1 MSSSRSVR
9 KAHPSRRAF
18 LGAGTALGLLAA
30 TGVPVRAQDSA
41 QPAPAAPATPP
52 AAEPAAPAA
61 PQKTP
66 FSFDALSAEM
76 QNEAKGDPV
85 PPATSDADFLSK
97 LTYDTYRLIRYNPDK
112 AIFSDIKNSLFQLQ
126 AFHLG
131 WLFKEPVQM
140 FSVEDGQATPMIFN
154 TDDFIYEREA
164 RKIVPEH
171 ADLPG
176 VAGFRLHNP
185 INRPDVMDELAAFQ
199 GASYFRALGRGSAYG
214 LSARGL
220 AVNTGLAVA
229 EEFPRFTRFW
239 IETPTPGSD
248 TITVY
253 AAMNSASL
261 TGAYRFVITPG
272 DATAMDVTARLY
284 IRADIQQ
291 LGVAP
296 LTSMYLYGPR
306 NRSDFDD
313 YRPKVHDSDGLGI
326 EQGDGDLI
334 WRPLQNPGKIASS
347 YFSQNAPHSFGLY
360 QRDRN
365 FDDYQD
371 ASAHYERRPSARVTP
386 ASDWGK
392 GMVRLVEI
400 PSKLEVNDNIVAFWV
415 PDAPAKA
422 GDALEFAYRL
432 EWGDLPPDGGD
443 TRAYVEETR
452 AGTGGVSGVENTK
465 GTRKFVIDFK
475 GGEIANLPAESSD
488 KIEVVTHA
496 GKGKIVTQTLSKV
509 EQDGVWRLVLDVSAD
524 GDAPVELSAQLSGF
538 GRKLSE
544 TWLYQWNKT

>member
-1 MSSSRSVR
+1 MNSSQPVPMSR
-9 KAHPSRRAF
+9 PTRRAL
-18 LGAGTALGLLAA
+18 LGAGSALGLLAVA
-30 TGVPVRAQDSA
+30 GLPARPAFAQDAA
-41 QPAPAAPATPP
+41 QPAPATA
-52 AAEPAAPAA
+52 PAAPAA
-61 PQKTP
+61 TPAAPQQVP
-66 FSFDALSAEM
+66 FSFDTLSAQM
-76 QNEAKGDPV
+76 QTEAKGDPV
-85 PPATSDADFLSK
+85 APAKASDAFLSE
-97 LTYDTYRLIRYNPDK
+97 LTYDTYRLIRFDPAK
-112 AIFSDIKNSLFQLQ
+112 AVFATIKDTQFELQ

-140 FSVEDGQATPMIFN
+140 FSVADGQASPMNFS

-171 ADLPG
+171 APLPG
-176 VAGFRLHNP
+176 VAGFRLHSP
-185 INRPDVMDELAAFQ
+185 INRPDVMDELVAFQ

-220 AVNTGLAVA
+220 ALNTGLSVA

-239 IETPTPGSD
+239 IETPQPGAN

-261 TGAYRFVITPG
+261 TGAYRFVISPG
-272 DATAMDVTARLY
+272 ESTSMEVTARLF
-284 IRADIQQ
+284 IRADIPQ

-296 LTSMYLYGPR
+296 LTSMFLYGPR
-306 NRSDFDD
+306 NRADFDD
-313 YRPKVHDSDGLGI
+313 YRPKVHDSDGLAI
-326 EQGDGDLI
+326 SQADGDQI
-334 WRPLQNPGKIASS
+334 WRPLQNPGTLASS
-347 YFSQNAPHSFGLY
+347 YFAETAPRSFGLY
-360 QRDRN
+360 QRDRD
-365 FDDYQD
+365 FDHYQD
-371 ASAHYERRPSARVTP
+371 PAAHYERRPSARVSP
-386 ASDWGK
+386 MGDWGK
-392 GMVRLVEI
+392 GMIRLVEI

-415 PDAPAKA
+415 PEAPAKA

-432 EWGDLPPDGGD
+432 DWGDLPPDTSD
-443 TRAYVEETR
+443 ARAHISETR

-475 GGEIANLPAESSD
+475 GGEIANLPADAGD
-488 KIEVVTHA
+488 KIEVVSNA

-524 GDAPVELSAQLSGF
+524 GTSPVELSAHLSGY

-544 TWLYQWNKT
+544 TWLYQWNRS